1 MYLKGV
7 VYANESVKAASSEQL
22 LLKGRKLYRVDGTDM
37 RLELCPNRGEKVSP
51 RGLPTIWNAELPL
64 STVLTAT
71 WLTMTSLFRGC
82 TRISKNI
89 ELSELDCRRQFMKGR
104 RLHLEHLNALFSG
117 QHHNILQLIRRFFS
131 TICIHSIPF
140 HFIPGL

>member
-71 WLTMTSLFRGC
+71 
-82 TRISKNI
+82 
-89 ELSELDCRRQFMKGR
+89 
-104 RLHLEHLNALFSG
+104 
-117 QHHNILQLIRRFFS
+117 
-131 TICIHSIPF
+131 
-140 HFIPGL
+140 